1 MSSCGHSQLLLK
13 DVDLEQFLRT
23 GRKEMSQ
30 LCSGE
35 VREEFGEMPPC
46 HLHLSPWGMLQ

>member
-1 MSSCGHSQLLLK
+1 MRPLSVTFGD
-13 DVDLEQFLRT
+13 DVDLEQFLRI

-30 LCSGE
+30 LCSGD

-46 HLHLSPWGMLQ
+46 QLHLKENPA